1 MLVMEQIY
9 KKKKIPSEFNK
20 TVSSNFNKWIR
31 GSFGDR
37 TYEIYPNV
45 FQNSDS
51 FREFRFSLFEELTGT
66 CSEIGDVEFT
76 TASSLLGEMGQSS
89 SHILLPFN
97 ETRVVRRELGLRKV
111 EEQDKEDVRW
121 LILKVL
127 ENAEIKSISVKDK
140 SSSGYPYFIKGVGFK
155 LSECASVFKEV
166 HEIFKLCRQKNIE
179 KLTAKLD
186 LPIYTLG
193 TRYQLDKINYD
204 ANSGKATCAKERKW
218 FSPQFVNSN
227 GEEGESGV
235 IDYTVV
241 SESGAVDERFVSART
256 RSMYALAYRYNCIL
270 QVINNY
276 LMSGL
281 KKIAPEINYST
292 PEATVY
298 DLGGFD
304 GEEFLTGDYGNY
316 GETIPGEL
324 VEIIAEELDKKYD
337 GLGNFIRLTY
347 DAPALIRGFE
357 KNKNDPFIIGEK
369 EFFSSITSSLKSGN
383 GLVAFIGKFFS
394 VKDNINI
401 FRSLIPRFD
410 RIKHLNNEYPYY
422 KRKSSSDDNLYKIR
436 DKSLKRD
443 FIENYSVL
451 SLFRAELT
459 VYPVYLGF
467 LYLPSKVTRDISRLL
482 ERLTNMERSFRT
494 KMFFELG
501 IGCSILEYTNN
512 KFFPKVYGILKRFF
526 KTLKI
531 DLEAYVR
538 EANTLAT
545 PTAIFL
551 ANPESVFYKLDPDL
565 INDTIY
571 KQFFSHISEE
581 KISYYYGGIL

>member
-1 MLVMEQIY
+1 MSVMEQIY
-9 KKKKIPSEFNK
+9 MKKKTPNEFNK
-20 TVSSNFNKWIR
+20 AVSNNFNKWIK

-45 FQNSDS
+45 LQNSDA
-51 FREFRFSLFEELTGT
+51 FREFRYNLYQEITEKCT
-66 CSEIGDVEFT
+66 EIGNVEFT
-76 TASSLLGEMGQSS
+76 TATSLLGEMGQSS

-97 ETRVVRRELGLRKV
+97 DTKVVRKELGLRKV

-121 LILKVL
+121 LIIKVI

-155 LSECASVFKEV
+155 LSECAAVFKEI
-166 HEIFKLCRQKNIE
+166 HEILKLCKE
-179 KLTAKLD
+179 KKTEELIKKMD
-186 LPIYTLG
+186 LPLYTLG
-193 TRYQLDKINYD
+193 TRYQLDKITYD
-204 ANSGKATCAKERKW
+204 KTKKVAKCAKERKW
-218 FSPQFVNSN
+218 FSPTFVNSN
-227 GEEGESGV
+227 GKEGDSGV

-241 SESGAVDERFVSART
+241 TESGTVDKRFVSART
-256 RSMYALAYRYNCIL
+256 RSMYALAYKYNCIL

-281 KKIAPEINYST
+281 KKIAPEVNYIT
-292 PEATVY
+292 PELTVEE
-298 DLGGFD
+298 LGGFD
-304 GEEFLTGDYGNY
+304 EREFLTGDYGNY

-324 VEIIAEELDKKYD
+324 VEIIAQELDRKYE

-369 EFFSSITSSLKSGN
+369 EFFSAITSSLKSGN
-383 GLVAFIGKFFS
+383 GLVAFMGKFFS
-394 VKDNINI
+394 VKDNISI
-401 FRSLIPRFD
+401 FRALIPRFD
-410 RIKHLNNEYPYY
+410 KIKHLNNEYPYY
-422 KRKSSSDDNLYKIR
+422 KRKSSSDDNLYKMR
-436 DKSLKRD
+436 DKILEKE
-443 FIENYSVL
+443 FKELYSKL
-451 SLFRAELT
+451 SLFKAELT
-459 VYPVYLGF
+459 SSPVFLGF
-467 LYLPSKVTRDISRLL
+467 LYLTTKVTRDISRLL

-512 KFFPKVYGILKRFF
+512 KYFQTVYGILKRHF
-526 KTLKI
+526 KMLKV

-565 INDTIY
+565 INDGIY

>member
-1 MLVMEQIY
+1 MSVMEQIY

-20 TVSSNFNKWIR
+20 TVSNNFNKWIK

-51 FREFRFSLFEELTGT
+51 FREFRYNLFQEVMES
-66 CSEIGDVEFT
+66 CKDIGDVEF
-76 TASSLLGEMGQSS
+76 SSATPLLGEMGQSS

-97 ETRVVRRELGLRKV
+97 ETSVVRRELGLRKV
-111 EEQDKEDVRW
+111 DEKDKEDVRW
-121 LILKVL
+121 LIIKVI

-155 LSECASVFKEV
+155 LSECASIFKEV
-166 HEIFKLCRQKNIE
+166 HEIFKLCKEKNIE
-179 KLTAKLD
+179 KLIEKMD
-186 LPIYTLG
+186 LPLYTLG
-193 TRYQLDKINYD
+193 TRYQLDRINYD
-204 ANSGKATCAKERKW
+204 NKTKVASCAKERKW
-218 FSPQFVNSN
+218 FSPEFVNSN
-227 GEEGESGV
+227 GEKGDSGL
-235 IDYTVV
+235 IDYTVI
-241 SESGAVDERFVSART
+241 SEAGAVDKRFVSART
-256 RSMYALAYRYNCIL
+256 RSMYALAYKYNCIL

-281 KKIAPEINYST
+281 KKIAPEVNYTT
-292 PEATVY
+292 PELTVSE
-298 DLGGFD
+298 LGGFD
-304 GEEFLTGDYGNY
+304 GKEFLTGDYGNY

-324 VEIIAEELDKKYD
+324 VEIIAEELDRKYE

-357 KNKNDPFIIGEK
+357 KNKNEPFIIGEK
-369 EFFSSITSSLKSGN
+369 EFFSVITSSLKSGN

-394 VKDNINI
+394 VKDNISI
-401 FRSLIPRFD
+401 FRRLIPRFD
-410 RIKHLNNEYPYY
+410 RIKHLNNDYPYY
-422 KRKSSSDDNLYKIR
+422 KRKSSSDDNLFKIR
-436 DKSLKRD
+436 DIGLERD
-443 FIENYSVL
+443 FKEHYSGL
-451 SLFRAELT
+451 SLFKAELT
-459 VYPVYLGF
+459 SSPIFLGF
-467 LYLPSKVTRDISRLL
+467 LYLVSKVTRDISRLL

-512 KFFPKVYGILKRFF
+512 KFFQPVYGILKKHF
-526 KTLKI
+526 KVFKI

-581 KISYYYGGIL
+581 KIRYYYGGIL